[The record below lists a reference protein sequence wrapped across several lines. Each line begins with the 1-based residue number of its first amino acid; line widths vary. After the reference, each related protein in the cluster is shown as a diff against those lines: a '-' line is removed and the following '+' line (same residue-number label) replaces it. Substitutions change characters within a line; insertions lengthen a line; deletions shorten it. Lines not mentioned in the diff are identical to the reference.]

1 MSFIP
6 YTWRF
11 KFIFKE
17 FELLTAANE
26 FNWIDTSSNNPENAH
41 LAICGKLLSLD
52 FSLPYTEFLPEIV
65 PFKFLVSGERLDL
78 SVYLPD
84 TNTSHHIL
92 FTLDNSAKIVGRD
105 GDHIWKKSL
114 QEGKWRRRC
123 QHSAGWID
131 CWCVPSLALSIDFQ
145 YHPCP
150 AAGPAPQADIAT
162 PDKESSLLG
171 PLRPLAGE
179 LSPGH
184 SQPPSPSHTFD
195 PTTFKPDLCKV
206 DLEVGPSVAFLY
218 GTLIRNFMHV
228 KENLFG
234 EDQKF
239 TPMDDSEGEMS
250 RPESSKPEAEQDL
263 REFRPLS
270 VVLDITVHDLQAHLI
285 KYCNTSDPPC
295 PFLCV
300 EKLVFEMDKTYRE
313 TRLQLLLSPVL
324 LSSSDLTERE
334 EREDHLKAGNLL
346 LTGLQ
351 FRGHAMFSEIDRPM
365 GDDTLEYAWLMEVQ
379 CGNLVGKITVPQL
392 YNISQCLETLLYITM
407 DKENVMKHPR
417 PYKICQHNLKQSE
430 CNESHMDIMCP
441 TVEDVKYTML
451 RFNVDMVDIHIV
463 EKTTALRMQSCPIRV
478 ATCNLHGQQT
488 NRGVT
493 AILNNIQ
500 LQQYISSNMKVNRL
514 DSTSAHHSDIW
525 VEAGAVKIGPIY
537 VEGAFASYGMR
548 SSNFQINQHCFLQKH
563 DRKTKKLWFLWPNA
577 ITKVSPSLN
586 GKCGCSGGCNFFG
599 NNENGPTFFKP
610 SRSEISSRVNV
621 ALLNVKN
628 RRQNPGYGQ
637 SLLQEDH
644 LVLDNCLSYV
654 GNYKILTEGSLP
666 ATWPAQCQEPAK
678 LAACPGF
685 KQPKSVLSNT
695 SSSGTGDG
703 ATPRTLRRQV
713 SGEIWDCSFSK
724 VF

>member
-1 MSFIP
+1 MVEDWGSRSPPDIMSFIP

-52 FSLPYTEFLPEIV
+52 FSLPYTEFLPEVV

-84 TNTSHHIL
+84 TNTTHHIL
-92 FTLDNSAKIVGRD
+92 YTLDNSAKIVGRD
-105 GDHIWKKSL
+105 GEHIWKKSL

-123 QHSAGWID
+123 QYSAGWID
-131 CWCVPSLALSIDFQ
+131 CWCVPSLALSIDFLF
-145 YHPCP
+145 HPCP
-150 AAGPAPQADIAT
+150 RSGPPPQADLAT

-171 PLRPLAGE
+171 PLRPLGGAE
-179 LSPGH
+179 DSPGH
-184 SQPPSPSHTFD
+184 QSQPAASSSFD
-195 PTTFKPDLCKV
+195 PTTFTPDLCKV

-239 TPMDDSEGEMS
+239 TPMEDSEGETS
-250 RPESSKPEAEQDL
+250 RPEISKPETEQDL
-263 REFRPLS
+263 RDFRPLS

-285 KYCNTSDPPC
+285 KYYNTSDPPC

-300 EKLVFEMDKTYRE
+300 EKLVFEMDKSYRE

-324 LSSSDLTERE
+324 LSSTDLTERDQG
-334 EREDHLKAGNLL
+334 EDHLKAGNLL

-351 FRGHAMFSEIDRPM
+351 FRGHAMFSELDRQL
-365 GDDTLEYAWLMEVQ
+365 GEDTLEYAWLMEVQ
-379 CGNLVGKITVPQL
+379 CGHLVGKISLPQL
-392 YNISQCLETLLYITM
+392 YNIATCLETLLYITE

-417 PYKICQHNLKQSE
+417 PYKICQHNLKQDE
-430 CNESHMDIMCP
+430 CIESHKDIMCP

-451 RFNVDMVDIHIV
+451 RFNVDVVDIHIV
-463 EKTTALRMQSCPIRV
+463 EKMTAMRLQSCPVRL

-488 NRGVT
+488 NRGIT

-500 LQQYISSNMKVNRL
+500 LHQYISSNMKVNRL
-514 DSTSAHHSDIW
+514 DSTAAHHQDIW
-525 VEAGAVKIGPIY
+525 VEVGAIKIGPIY
-537 VEGAFASYGMR
+537 IEGAFASHGVK

-563 DRKTKKLWFLWPNA
+563 DRKTKKLWFLWPQSV
-577 ITKVSPSLN
+577 TKVSLSLS
-586 GKCGCSGGCNFFG
+586 GKCGCVGGCNFFG
-599 NNENGPTFFKP
+599 SNENGPTFFRP
-610 SRSEISSRVNV
+610 SRSEIRNRVNV
-621 ALLNVKN
+621 ALLTLKN
-628 RRQNPGYGQ
+628 RRDNPGYGQ
-637 SLLQEDH
+637 SFL
-644 LVLDNCLSYV
+644 
-654 GNYKILTEGSLP
+654 
-666 ATWPAQCQEPAK
+666 
-678 LAACPGF
+678 
-685 KQPKSVLSNT
+685 
-695 SSSGTGDG
+695 
-703 ATPRTLRRQV
+703 
-713 SGEIWDCSFSK
+713 
-724 VF
+724 